1 MPSLRF
7 IIPLENILFSTKM
20 ITSLR
25 SVIILG
31 GEKEQKW
38 QLPYLMPKTKW
49 LRHFNVLLQILR
61 IKASIFF
68 CPQMAAPF

>member
-25 SVIILG
+25 SVIITSINFSN
-31 GEKEQKW
+31 KFQRDAVAS
-38 QLPYLMPKTKW
+38 
-49 LRHFNVLLQILR
+49 LRHPFGGREGTKMAIAIFNAQN
-61 IKASIFF
+61 
-68 CPQMAAPF
+68 QMAAPF